1 MSPNT
6 EILQMANAKIVIG
19 PIDAGKLMLVFCLM
33 AAVEAPLRLI
43 TWHEGFSPLVLLA
56 TSRFIEAA
64 LIIGVALRGKKGLSV
79 VGLRTGKVLS
89 GFRRGLLWSAGFGGI
104 VLLVFISLQVMG
116 IDPLPLIQ
124 THLPLNTGDLILFF
138 LVGGIISPVTEELL
152 FRGVVYGFLRRWGVA
167 PAVMISS
174 LAFFLAHMDFTGFFV
189 IQITGGILFAL
200 TYEVEKNLMVPITL
214 HMLGN
219 LAIFSI
225 SIF

>member
-1 MSPNT
+1 
-6 EILQMANAKIVIG
+6 MAGAKIVIG
-19 PIDAGKLMLVFCLM
+19 PIDAGKLMLVICLM

-64 LIIGVALRGKKGLSV
+64 LIIGVSLRGKNGLSV

-104 VLLVFISLQVMG
+104 VLLVYISLQVMG

-138 LVGGIISPVTEELL
+138 LVGGIISPVAEELL
-152 FRGVVYGFLRRWGVA
+152 FSGVCLWLFEALGRSAGGYDQFIGLCSGPPHDIYRAFLYPGHLSEPTRTL
-167 PAVMISS
+167 SS
-174 LAFFLAHMDFTGFFV
+174 SRMEGEESTFFSGRDSPFKG
-189 IQITGGILFAL
+189 
-200 TYEVEKNLMVPITL
+200 
-214 HMLGN
+214 
-219 LAIFSI
+219 SI
-225 SIF
+225 